1 MLLCV
6 KTKKRSGV
14 IMCENKKGEWC
25 YHVQK
30 QKGGVVLS
38 CVKTKRG
45 SGVIMCENKKG
56 EWCYHV

>member
-1 MLLCV
+1 MLSCV

-25 YHVQK
+25 
-30 QKGGVVLS
+30 LS
-38 CVKTKRG
+38 CVKTKRE
-45 SGVIMCENKKG
+45 SGVIMCENKKK

>member
-1 MLLCV
+1 MVLSCV
-6 KTKKRSGV
+6 KTK
-14 IMCENKKGEWC
+14 
-25 YHVQK
+25 
-30 QKGGVVLS
+30 KGGVVLS